1 MPKKDEYVQLKN
13 YERKMKLLFMIYTD
27 FESLSVPEDNGKQNP
42 EEFYKYLNKDQNKYQ
57 EQISKIY
64 CL

>member
-1 MPKKDEYVQLKN
+1 
-13 YERKMKLLFMIYTD
+13 MKLLFMIYTD